1 MEKEI
6 IEGRYLS
13 VQAYARLYGVHE
25 NTVYNLIK
33 RGAVEWVR
41 IGYQYRIKVKE
52 KSNDSI

>member
-52 KSNDSI
+52 KQ

>member
-1 MEKEI
+1 MNKT
-6 IEGRYLS
+6 IEEVKYLS
-13 VQAYARLYGVHE
+13 VQAYARLYDVHE

-52 KSNDSI
+52 KQ